1 MTTYYLLNSSKRYDA
16 MMKKIKAVAKQ
27 TKARILS
34 MDEEIKQETKE
45 QYEGEDS
52 QGKDKWRIEQVP
64 YTVTRVVI
72 G

>member
-1 MTTYYLLNSSKRYDA
+1 MTTYYLLNDSKRYDA

-27 TKARILS
+27 TKTRILS
-34 MDEEIKQETKE
+34 MNEEIRQETE
-45 QYEGEDS
+45 E
-52 QGKDKWRIEQVP
+52 VP

>member
-1 MTTYYLLNSSKRYDA
+1 MTTYHLLNNSKRYDA

-34 MDEEIKQETKE
+34 MDEEIRQETQE
-45 QYEGEDS
+45 
-52 QGKDKWRIEQVP
+52 VP
-64 YTVTRVVI
+64 YTVTKVVI